1 MRKQIVSIF
10 MAAVMA
16 GMALS
21 GCGKTADGGSSSS
34 SPTNSGSE
42 QQESSG
48 MTGAEAVNYNETGT
62 LKLIWFASNG
72 TDTMFQCPWDED
84 QCMFSQMIF
93 DTLIKMDTDMS
104 YIPKLA
110 EVEISDDQMT
120 YTFNVSDQ
128 AKWHDGEAVTGEDV
142 LFSMNAYLA
151 DAKAM
156 YPNYFTSVQG
166 AAEVKGGTSESISG
180 VTVDGN
186 QVTVQLTQPDNT
198 LLLGLCS
205 LQILPK
211 HCFEGVALSEVA
223 TYEDYWK
230 RPVGCG
236 AYQIDEVSFPNYFT
250 AVRNETYYGP
260 RAAIKNVLFTSYA
273 TGGNDAIV
281 AACAAGEIDYAFGN
295 AVNDKATAD
304 NIVSQNTDM
313 ESVMI
318 PSSYVRQLRFNTS
331 GESQD
336 GKYNDDMLKTEV
348 RQAMN
353 LLIDKETIAGMYN
366 GQAVALS
373 SIINPGSAAY
383 NADIPI
389 FERNVEEAKKMLD
402 EAGFDYSRPVRL
414 LYYYDD
420 QTTVD
425 IMEIIKQNFAEAGIV
440 CEPFL
445 ITGDTATQIFE
456 TKNWDIMYCA
466 GGDKADPVLGYY
478 YIVPDGAN
486 VDKIFGDVE
495 ERNEIFGKLYK
506 EYIGSS
512 DETEK
517 KVLGDK
523 LQLADVQN
531 CYDSDIYALNKV
543 VLVNTAK
550 LKMDMSVFDVDL
562 QQQREYHFENWELLR
577 E

>member
-1 MRKQIVSIF
+1 MGKKMISVLI
-10 MAAVMA
+10 ATVMA
-16 GMALS
+16 VSVIGGCAKREPAQS
-21 GCGKTADGGSSSS
+21 GTQ
-34 SPTNSGSE
+34 E
-42 QQESSG
+42 QVSQPA
-48 MTGAEAVNYNETGT
+48 GAEEAEEGAEAQAVNYNETGT

-93 DTLIKMDTDMS
+93 DTLVKMDTNLN

-110 EVEISDDQMT
+110 EYEISDDGLT
-120 YTFNVSDQ
+120 YTFTLADN

-142 LFSMNAYLA
+142 LFSMNAYVA

-166 AAEVKGGTSESISG
+166 MAQVKEGTSESISG

-186 QVTVQLTQPDNT
+186 TVTVQMTQPDVT
-198 LLLGLCS
+198 FLLGLCS
-205 LQILPK
+205 LQLLPE
-211 HCFEGVALSEVA
+211 HCFEGVALNEVA
-223 TYEDYWK
+223 SYEGYWK
-230 RPVGCG
+230 KPVGCG
-236 AYQIDEVSFPNYFT
+236 PYEISQVSFPNYFT
-250 AVRNETYYGP
+250 AVRNENYYGP
-260 RAAIKNVLFTSYA
+260 KAAIKNALFTSYA
-273 TGGNDAIV
+273 TGGNDAII
-281 AACAAGEIDYAFGN
+281 AACAAGELDYAFGN
-295 AVNDKATAD
+295 AVNDKAAGD
-304 NIVSQNTDM
+304 NIVAQNPDM
-313 ESVMI
+313 EAIVI

-336 GKYNDDMLKTEV
+336 GKYNDDILKTEV
-348 RQAMN
+348 RQAIN

-366 GQAVALS
+366 GQAVATS
-373 SIINPGSAAY
+373 SIINPGSPAY
-383 NADIPI
+383 NTDIPL

-402 EAGFDYSRPVRL
+402 EAGFDYSRPIRL

-420 QTTVD
+420 QTSID
-425 IMEIIKQNFAEAGIV
+425 IMEIMKQNLAEAGIT

-456 TKNWDIMYCA
+456 NKNWDMMYCA
-466 GGDKADPVLGYY
+466 GGDKSDPILGYQ

-486 VDKIFGDVE
+486 IDKIYGDVE
-495 ERNEIFGKLYK
+495 KRNELFGERYK
-506 EYIGSS
+506 KYIGAS

-517 KVLGDK
+517 KKLGDE

-531 CYDSDIYALNKV
+531 CYDIDVYSLNRVILLNTSKV
-543 VLVNTAK
+543 K
-550 LKMDMSVFDVDL
+550 LDMSIFDVDL
-562 QQQREYHFENWELLR
+562 QQQREYHFESWELLS